1 MSISLKTHKMLWG
14 RSGSRCAFPECKKI
28 LIEDKTDTDNESL
41 IGEEAHI
48 VAKCQ
53 DGPRGKSELNLRERD
68 SYDNLIL
75 LCKNHH
81 KIIDDQPKK
90 YTVEFLYE
98 IKKKHIEW
106 VKQSLKIDEN
116 KQKDLEI
123 YASYIDK
130 WNNLANTKNWR
141 SWTSFIL
148 SDGLPSIGIK
158 QYNKLKELNNY
169 IFSRIW
175 PKRYMELE
183 TAFNNFGLVL
193 NDFIDVFSKYRERTS
208 CKESYYFTEK
218 FYKRLNKWD
227 PETFNVLSKKF
238 DYHVDLVQDLMC
250 ELTRAGNYL
259 CDQIRDYISPSYR
272 RNEGILLVESGPYM
286 DFKFRTLKLEYFSKK
301 KNGFKYPGLKKFMT
315 IRKERNI
322 YFGEGV
328 SEDYFIQRL

>member
-1 MSISLKTHKMLWG
+1 MLWG

-158 QYNKLKELNNY
+158 QYNKLKELNNAQK
-169 IFSRIW
+169 IHGIR
-175 PKRYMELE
+175 
-183 TAFNNFGLVL
+183 N
-193 NDFIDVFSKYRERTS
+193 
-208 CKESYYFTEK
+208 
-218 FYKRLNKWD
+218 RL
-227 PETFNVLSKKF
+227 
-238 DYHVDLVQDLMC
+238 
-250 ELTRAGNYL
+250 
-259 CDQIRDYISPSYR
+259 
-272 RNEGILLVESGPYM
+272 
-286 DFKFRTLKLEYFSKK
+286 
-301 KNGFKYPGLKKFMT
+301 
-315 IRKERNI
+315 
-322 YFGEGV
+322 
-328 SEDYFIQRL
+328 